1 MKNYPVSVQS
11 DPVGDIETLLS
22 LLSGV
27 GSQVPAGLGGALT
40 LLSTLD
46 PAQAAETVGKISG
59 DLTYTPRTE
68 GGKETLLGV
77 AEHPIMKGL
86 EKAQT
91 AMGDFG
97 YEAGGELAARANPLY
112 GVLGETS
119 WKDKGSVVGGIFG
132 ELAPDLVDLVVGSH
146 GAGVADNAMFAGVKA
161 AKADLKALE
170 KAKWEK
176 AAGVMSEADI
186 WKKHGWMQGKD
197 GKWRFEI
204 DDSNA
209 LLRRID
215 SQAIGHQLG
224 GDRGVFSHPELYEN
238 YPGLKQAKVDFRTE
252 PGGSYAAP
260 EGMSMDEHGRVRNIR
275 ETLRAQH
282 PNSAGEGETVNTLL
296 HELQHA
302 IQAREGFDIGE
313 NSRSYPEY
321 KQPDLSSLDQL
332 HDILGPYLVGLPEG
346 TFQRMIEMHP
356 VRMAKRAMGGWFEG
370 VDLSN
375 RDVTRMQRYIAEQTE
390 PISPY
395 ENYLRN
401 IGETEARNTETR
413 RYLQP
418 EVRRNSYPELTADR
432 DRSITQPSRINNP
445 GWIDDYP
452 MQWVGQ

>member
-11 DPVGDIETLLS
+11 DPVGDLETLLS
-22 LLSGV
+22 LASGV
-27 GSQVPAGLGGALT
+27 GSQVPAGLGGMLT

-86 EKAQT
+86 EKMQT
-91 AMGDFG
+91 AMGDAG
-97 YEAGGELAARANPLY
+97 YNLAGPIG
-112 GVLGETS
+112 GV
-119 WKDKGSVVGGIFG
+119 FG
-132 ELAPDLVDLVVGSH
+132 ELAPDLVDLVIGSH
-146 GAGVADNAMFAGVKA
+146 GAGMADNAMFAGVKA

-170 KAKWEK
+170 KAKWAQSQGVGKEK
-176 AAGVMSEADI
+176 I
-186 WKKHGWMQGKD
+186 WKEHGWMQGKD

-209 LLRRID
+209 LLKRID
-215 SQAIGHQLG
+215 SQAIGHQMG
-224 GDRGVFSHPELYEN
+224 GRQGVFAHPEAYAN
-238 YPGLKQAKVDFRTE
+238 YPGLEQAKVDFSAQ
-252 PGGSYAAP
+252 PGGAYSAP
-260 EGMSMDEHGRVRNIR
+260 ETPWMDEHGRQRGGR

-282 PNSAGEGETVNTLL
+282 PNVDGEGETVNTLL
-296 HELQHA
+296 HEMQHA
-302 IQAREGFDIGE
+302 IQKREGFDIGE
-313 NSRSYPEY
+313 NSQSYSKY
-321 KQPDLSSLDQL
+321 RQPDLKSLDDL
-332 HDILGPYLVGLPEG
+332 HEILGPYLEGLPEG
-346 TFQRMIEMHP
+346 TFQKMIEMHP
-356 VRMAKRAMGGWFEG
+356 VRMAERAMGGWFEG

-390 PISPY
+390 PISPH

-418 EVRRNSYPELTADR
+418 EVRRNSFPELTADR
-432 DRSITQPSRINNP
+432 EPWQTQPSRINGP
-445 GWIDDYP
+445 DWPDYMP
-452 MQWVGQ
+452 MQWIGQ